1 MSFQENIVHTSDSK
15 ENAAI
20 ELNRF
25 FSKDEIFDYK
35 VPTMNFLY
43 ASDEL

>member
-1 MSFQENIVHTSDSK
+1 MCIRDSIVHTSDSK

-35 VPTMNFLY
+35 VPAMNFLY